1 MEEINSAIAEV
12 AGGVNKQAQ
21 ETDDSLTSM
30 TIFAE
35 KLDQI
40 SQDSERMQKY
50 SSVAI
55 NSIEEGKKQVDMLRS
70 KSDEATERMQQLTT
84 NIKEV
89 ERDSVNI
96 GSIIETIQNI
106 ARQTNLLSLNASIEA
121 ARAGEAGKGFAVVAE
136 EIRNL
141 ADQSAKAGNQIQNI
155 IETIQITARKTT
167 DCTNQ
172 TNGYLKDQSMAIEET
187 IDIFGEVANQVEE
200 LVRVLKVNSTKVKIM
215 MIEKDGVLESIKN
228 IAQVAEEAAA
238 SSEEVTATVTNQL
251 DDVIQLSSEADK
263 LFDKVQNLDNTIKRY
278 KI

>member
-1 MEEINSAIAEV
+1 
-12 AGGVNKQAQ
+12 
-21 ETDDSLTSM
+21 
-30 TIFAE
+30 
-35 KLDQI
+35 
-40 SQDSERMQKY
+40 
-50 SSVAI
+50 
-55 NSIEEGKKQVDMLRS
+55 
-70 KSDEATERMQQLTT
+70 MQQLTT

-187 IDIFGEVANQVEE
+187 INIFGEVANQVEE

-263 LFDKVQNLDNTIKRY
+263 LFDKVQNLDNTIKKYR
-278 KI
+278 I